1 MTYTRADWSD
11 ALLTAIGNQHSTDYV
26 RHWIESWT
34 QWETTHPPG
43 AAFNLLNTTE
53 SWKPDGTAYHATDFN
68 SVELLHALVNN
79 DEAALKS
86 PNASI
91 QAEINLW
98 GTHHAIEIAALAS
111 DLANLRFA
119 EPFPGDATPALAPP
133 PQVQPPQQGGSV
145 IELGGFPFKNQL
157 TDGDPNSG
165 LDCVPTSLAA
175 GMQWLLGKPVDDAAM
190 KDAVYGRNYIGGT
203 AASAYVNYAKAH
215 GIHLFPMD
223 EKDGTKL
230 VQDVINQLK
239 AGHPVAATE
248 PYSPKWTHVVCFYK
262 YDEATQRLSVMDP
275 LGGHE
280 VTRSVHEWSQLLLY
294 NEVWG
299 MEKIALL
306 TLSDALAKAGW
317 VDDGTTLH
325 APAPHNTIP
334 ITGVFRLHVL
344 ARSNPPWR
352 VDDYPLALAQSIAP
366 LEGSNPAL
374 GNGVQQAFRFQ
385 YLETKVNDTHVIEV
399 STGQELYWLRGKY
412 NDLLTIHNELIAA
425 VQQQQ
430 QSKVIA

>member
-68 SVELLHALVNN
+68 SVGVKNYASFADGIQANAKVLRNGRYPELLHALVNN

-145 IELGGFPFKNQL
+145 TTLKNFIMVPER
-157 TDGDPNSG
+157 TPITADGHPPENAG
-165 LDCVPTSLAA
+165 LSCVPASICA
-175 GMQWLLGKPVDDAAM
+175 GAM
-190 KDAVYGRNYIGGT
+190 YLNGIAHIGGIYTPDSFKDKVYGQGTVGGENVDPYGPYLK
-203 AASAYVNYAKAH
+203 SL
-215 GIHLFPMD
+215 GI
-223 EKDGTKL
+223 
-230 VQDVINQLK
+230 N
-239 AGHPVAATE
+239 
-248 PYSPKWTHVVCFYK
+248 
-262 YDEATQRLSVMDP
+262 
-275 LGGHE
+275 
-280 VTRSVHEWSQLLLY
+280 
-294 NEVWG
+294 
-299 MEKIALL
+299 
-306 TLSDALAKAGW
+306 
-317 VDDGTTLH
+317 
-325 APAPHNTIP
+325 
-334 ITGVFRLHVL
+334 
-344 ARSNPPWR
+344 
-352 VDDYPLALAQSIAP
+352 
-366 LEGSNPAL
+366 
-374 GNGVQQAFRFQ
+374 
-385 YLETKVNDTHVIEV
+385 
-399 STGQELYWLRGKY
+399 
-412 NDLLTIHNELIAA
+412 
-425 VQQQQ
+425 
-430 QSKVIA
+430 